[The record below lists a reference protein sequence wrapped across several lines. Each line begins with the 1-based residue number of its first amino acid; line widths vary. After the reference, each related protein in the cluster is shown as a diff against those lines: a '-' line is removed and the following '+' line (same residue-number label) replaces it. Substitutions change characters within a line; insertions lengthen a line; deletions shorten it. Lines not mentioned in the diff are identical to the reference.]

1 MNVRDVLVLVIV
13 GAAGL
18 ALVVG
23 GIALVG
29 RARAAGRSTIAVGL
43 VFLAVFGSL
52 VVQRWHRGAD
62 VDLWANGLTGQSHA
76 FQAEVA
82 HSRVYV
88 SGLQYAFKADQ
99 SKGDLFAQLSATYP
113 SGRVVGDTW
122 SVVVE
127 GLGYSVAPDA
137 SVGSNGYLLS
147 ADVVGVMTPAQ
158 VVYVPVPHDL
168 AVQLKSGIEPTTTMA
183 TRQYPV
189 SPDAAAFRAYYAS
202 LGTIHEVDGSFRV
215 PDSAGGIATV
225 TVSDEGVSVS
235 LDKFPTG

>member
-1 MNVRDVLVLVIV
+1 MNVRDVLALVIL

-18 ALVVG
+18 ALVLG

-29 RARAAGRSTIAVGL
+29 RARAARRSAIAVGV
-43 VFLAVFGSL
+43 VFLAVVVL
-52 VVQRWHRGAD
+52 LMVQRWHRGAD

-88 SGLQYAFKADQ
+88 SGLLYAFKADQ
-99 SKGDLFAQLSATYP
+99 SRGDLFAQLSATYP

-122 SVVVE
+122 CVVVD
-127 GLGYSVAPDA
+127 GLGYSVVPDA

-147 ADVVGVMTPAQ
+147 ADVVGVTTPAH
-158 VVYVPVPHDL
+158 VVYVPVPHDV
-168 AVQLKSGIEPTTTMA
+168 AVQLRSGIQPTTTMA

-189 SPDAAAFRAYYAS
+189 SLYAAAFCAYYAS

-215 PDSAGGIATV
+215 PDSAGGIAAV
-225 TVSDEGVSVS
+225 TVSDEGMSVS
-235 LDKFPTG
+235 FDTFPTG